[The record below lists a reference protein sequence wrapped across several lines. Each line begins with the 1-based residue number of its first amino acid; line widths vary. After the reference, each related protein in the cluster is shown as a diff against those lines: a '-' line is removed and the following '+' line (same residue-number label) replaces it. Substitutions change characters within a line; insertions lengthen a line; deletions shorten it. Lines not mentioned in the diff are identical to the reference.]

1 MAKVNFKDCPWIR
14 IEADGKVKILR
25 QKLYTYLKENLHL
38 KISGNGNMYLYD
50 SGCYR
55 LISNNELKALIKE
68 YLPVQFRNNKDWEAV
83 WREFTT
89 DFPDIKEED
98 FNCDE
103 KHIVFENGVLDIS
116 QKETTLQNIFILAK
130 FRVTIHPD

>member
-1 MAKVNFKDCPWIR
+1 MKKFSLENSPWIR

-25 QKLYTYLKENLHL
+25 QELYTYLKENLHL

-68 YLPVQFRNNKDWEAV
+68 YSCHIR
-83 WREFTT
+83 
-89 DFPDIKEED
+89 DFPK
-98 FNCDE
+98 
-103 KHIVFENGVLDIS
+103 
-116 QKETTLQNIFILAK
+116 TLCL
-130 FRVTIHPD
+130 

>member
-1 MAKVNFKDCPWIR
+1 MSKVNFKDCSWIR

-25 QKLYTYLKENLHL
+25 QELYTYLKENLHL

-89 DFPDIKEED
+89 DFPDI
-98 FNCDE
+98 
-103 KHIVFENGVLDIS
+103 
-116 QKETTLQNIFILAK
+116 
-130 FRVTIHPD
+130 

>member
-1 MAKVNFKDCPWIR
+1 MSKVNFKDCSWIR

-25 QKLYTYLKENLHL
+25 QELYTYLKENLHL

-68 YLPVQFRNNKDWEAV
+68 YLPVQFRNNKDWELSLIHIFLFYAH
-83 WREFTT
+83 R
-89 DFPDIKEED
+89 IKGLPKG
-98 FNCDE
+98 F
-103 KHIVFENGVLDIS
+103 
-116 QKETTLQNIFILAK
+116 
-130 FRVTIHPD
+130 

>member
-83 WREFTT
+83 WRDLLLIFQTSKKRILT
-89 DFPDIKEED
+89 VMK
-98 FNCDE
+98 
-103 KHIVFENGVLDIS
+103 
-116 QKETTLQNIFILAK
+116 NILFS
-130 FRVTIHPD
+130 RTVS